1 MNAKVAP
8 NTTPKHRKYIR
19 TVISFI
25 WFFARNLILTWLM
38 ALNSKHDFICW
49 IKLFMYTTKENTMPT
64 NTYSVEAEITR
75 KVVVEVEATSMEEAK
90 DLVAADPDGYETK
103 EDTREVS
110 IGSATWYEVEAL

>member
-1 MNAKVAP
+1 M
-8 NTTPKHRKYIR
+8 
-19 TVISFI
+19 S
-25 WFFARNLILTWLM
+25 
-38 ALNSKHDFICW
+38 
-49 IKLFMYTTKENTMPT
+49 T

-110 IGSATWYEVEAL
+110 IGSATWYEVEALWVVFKNESKTAKTKVN

>member
-1 MNAKVAP
+1 MALNLK
-8 NTTPKHRKYIR
+8 R
-19 TVISFI
+19 I
-25 WFFARNLILTWLM
+25 WSL
-38 ALNSKHDFICW
+38 ALNSKYNFISR
-49 IKLFMYTTKENTMPT
+49 IKLFMYTTKEHTMPT

-75 KVVVEVEATSMEEAK
+75 KVVVEVEATSMKEAK